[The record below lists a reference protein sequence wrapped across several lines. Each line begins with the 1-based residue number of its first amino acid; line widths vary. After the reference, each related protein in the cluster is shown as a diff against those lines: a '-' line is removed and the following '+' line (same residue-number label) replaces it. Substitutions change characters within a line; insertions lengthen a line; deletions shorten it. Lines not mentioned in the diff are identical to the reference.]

1 MRQMRMKDQ
10 SDKYN
15 LSTEIIAAYLDG
27 NATPAEVQLV
37 LDAMAHDAHLR
48 ELLLV
53 SSHVDTELALLHR
66 KPQYIPMTALA
77 AECGEDNLCC
87 LECEKYVMKGRGITY
102 DEQQMLEDALHHGWL
117 KQEGTALHNVG
128 RHLEKTGLVV
138 TRQYGC
144 SIQNI
149 IDALNHHEDVIV
161 AVDSGKLLHNRN
173 INHVDN
179 ADTQF
184 LPDHTVVVIAGDVE
198 TDVITLFDPNSPNP
212 TDTYSLAQFASAWAD
227 SKNYLVTIKTFDNM
241 KDYQPKPIDV
251 SDVILEEDVTEL
263 REAIA
268 ENAHD
273 IWAVERM
280 QQGWTYGP
288 ERNDE
293 LKHNPCMVP
302 YSKLPESEKEYD
314 RQMAMQTIKLMKK
327 LGYDL
332 VKREDTELYDT
343 LLRRLRYSTQTFLCP
358 NCSKHGK
365 KSPVYKHQAF
375 CDVCGHELTD
385 VDWTIYDKF

>member
-1 MRQMRMKDQ
+1 MEDRFDRHT
-10 SDKYN
+10 

-27 NATPAEVQLV
+27 RATPTECRQV
-37 LDAMAHDAHLR
+37 LNALQHDEQLR
-48 ELLLV
+48 ELLQV
-53 SSHVDTELALLHR
+53 SLAVDTEMGLLVHR
-66 KPQYIPMTALA
+66 QDFLPMTSLA
-77 AECGEDNLCC
+77 AECGENSYCC
-87 LECEKYVMKGRGITY
+87 LECEKHIMRQHGINY
-102 DEQQMLEDALHHGWL
+102 DEQQLLNNAIRQGWL
-117 KQEGTALHNVG
+117 KENGTALHNVG
-128 RHLEKTGLVV
+128 RHLETAGLVV
-138 TRQYGC
+138 SRQYNA

-149 IDALNHHEDVIV
+149 VEALNNGESVIV
-161 AVDSGKLLHNRN
+161 AVDSGELTG
-173 INHVDN
+173 
-179 ADTQF
+179 DTHIETLEDAF
-184 LPDHTVVVIAGDVE
+184 IGSLPDHTVVVLDCNVE
-198 TDVITLFDPNSPNP
+198 ENTITIFDPNSPNQE
-212 TDTYSLAQFASAWAD
+212 DTYRLSQFANAWAD
-227 SKNYLVTIKTFDNM
+227 SKNYLVTIKKITDMNTY
-241 KDYQPKPIDV
+241 DPKPIDV
-251 SDVILEEDVTEL
+251 SDVILEEDVTDL

-343 LLRRLRYSTQTFLCP
+343 LLRRLRYSTQTVLCP

>member
-37 LDAMAHDAHLR
+37 FDAMAHDAHLR

-66 KPQYIPMTALA
+66 KPEYIPMTALA

-102 DEQQMLEDALHHGWL
+102 DEQQMLEDALCNGWL

-161 AVDSGKLLHNRN
+161 AVDSGKLLPNKN
-173 INHVDN
+173 INHLDN

-227 SKNYLVTIKTFDNM
+227 SKNYLVTIKTFDNSRNATLTMELFKNNEDKIYNIFASISEQGHDCREHTCEHAWHFMNEFSRIDGKIIGGDKEKIIEKM
-241 KDYQPKPIDV
+241 KYV
-251 SDVILEEDVTEL
+251 
-263 REAIA
+263 R
-268 ENAHD
+268 
-273 IWAVERM
+273 
-280 QQGWTYGP
+280 
-288 ERNDE
+288 
-293 LKHNPCMVP
+293 
-302 YSKLPESEKEYD
+302 
-314 RQMAMQTIKLMKK
+314 
-327 LGYDL
+327 
-332 VKREDTELYDT
+332 
-343 LLRRLRYSTQTFLCP
+343 
-358 NCSKHGK
+358 
-365 KSPVYKHQAF
+365 
-375 CDVCGHELTD
+375 
-385 VDWTIYDKF
+385 

>member
-1 MRQMRMKDQ
+1 VEA
-10 SDKYN
+10 
-15 LSTEIIAAYLDG
+15 LG
-27 NATPAEVQLV
+27 N
-37 LDAMAHDAHLR
+37 
-48 ELLLV
+48 
-53 SSHVDTELALLHR
+53 
-66 KPQYIPMTALA
+66 
-77 AECGEDNLCC
+77 GE
-87 LECEKYVMKGRGITY
+87 
-102 DEQQMLEDALHHGWL
+102 
-117 KQEGTALHNVG
+117 
-128 RHLEKTGLVV
+128 
-138 TRQYGC
+138 
-144 SIQNI
+144 S
-149 IDALNHHEDVIV
+149 VIV
-161 AVDSGKLLHNRN
+161 AVDGGELTG
-173 INHVDN
+173 
-179 ADTQF
+179 DTHIETLEDAYIGA
-184 LPDHTVVVIAGDVE
+184 LPDHTVVVLDCNVE
-198 TDVITLFDPNSPNP
+198 ENTITIFDPNSPNRQ
-212 TDTYSLAQFASAWAD
+212 DTYHLAQFANAWAD
-227 SKNYLVTIKTFDNM
+227 SKNYLVTIKNFTDM
-241 KDYQPKPIDV
+241 KTYNPKPIDV

-288 ERNDE
+288 ERDDE

-302 YSKLPESEKEYD
+302 YSQLPESEKEYD

-365 KSPVYKHQAF
+365 KSPVYKHQTF